1 MQTNEPT
8 WQNAALKKFMELSI
22 ISDSKRSH
30 ILEIQS
36 RIREVNFDYS
46 AARNELNKAQQDFE
60 FTDNSQAAKNRLKEA
75 EERVAMLGEL
85 QGSLQKQA
93 AQLTPSV
100 TAAIRLT
107 NACEQVLI
115 NLNVKK
121 D

>member
-1 MQTNEPT
+1 MQTSETP
-8 WQNAALKKFMELSI
+8 WQTAALRKFMELSI

-46 AARNELNKAQQDFE
+46 AARNELNKAQQYFE

-75 EERVAMLGEL
+75 EERAKTLDEL
-85 QGSLQKQA
+85 QKSLQEQA
-93 AQLTPSV
+93 AQMTPSV

-115 NLNVKK
+115 NLNIKK

>member
-1 MQTNEPT
+1 
-8 WQNAALKKFMELSI
+8 MELSI

-30 ILEIQS
+30 ILQIQE
-36 RIREVNFDYS
+36 RIRDVNFEYS
-46 AARNELNKAQQDFE
+46 AARNELDKAQQYLESIDQ
-60 FTDNSQAAKNRLKEA
+60 SQAAKNRLKEA

-85 QGSLQKQA
+85 QGPLQKQA

-115 NLNVKK
+115 NLNIKK